1 MPLNGMEPPGG
12 PFLRSAE
19 SSGAT
24 HLTRAGTTRSP
35 RRTPMLGPVKDVI
48 AAVLT
53 TLTAW
58 TGNIGIGVVL
68 MTVLRRKFKENPQQ
82 ANVEVMNLYRSSGVN
97 PFGGCLPTIVQIP
110 VMFAL
115 FQVLN
120 EKDRFAGQALFGLPL
135 DARPNNFAAI
145 ADNPVLL
152 LIPILMAVTTYLQQ
166 RISITDPQQA
176 RLFIFMPILIA
187 WFSLSFP
194 VGLSVYWIASTV
206 VYLAEYLLL
215 VGRPV
220 RPAPP
225 VAREGAPGRSPAGKT
240 KKNP

>member
-1 MPLNGMEPPGG
+1 
-12 PFLRSAE
+12 
-19 SSGAT
+19 
-24 HLTRAGTTRSP
+24 
-35 RRTPMLGPVKDVI
+35 MLGPVKDVI

-53 TLTAW
+53 TLTVW

-68 MTVLRRKFKENPQQ
+68 MTILIRVVLHPLTRWSLKSMKRMQGLAPQIEVLRRKFKENPQQ

-120 EKDRFAGQALFGLPL
+120 ETGRFAGQALFGLPL

-176 RLFIFMPILIA
+176 KLFIFMPILIA
-187 WFSLSFP
+187 WFSLNFP
-194 VGLSVYWIASTV
+194 VGLSVYWIVSTV
-206 VYLAEYLLL
+206 VYLVEYLLI

-220 RPAPP
+220 RPAPAL
-225 VAREGAPGRSPAGKT
+225 AREGSPGRSRASKA

>member
-1 MPLNGMEPPGG
+1 
-12 PFLRSAE
+12 
-19 SSGAT
+19 
-24 HLTRAGTTRSP
+24 
-35 RRTPMLGPVKDVI
+35 MLGPVKDVI
-48 AAVLT
+48 AVVLT

-68 MTVLRRKFKENPQQ
+68 MTVLIRIVLHPLTRWSLKSMKRMQALAPQIEVLRRKFKENPQQ
-82 ANVEVMNLYRSSGVN
+82 ANIEVMNLYRSNGVN

-120 EKDRFAGQALFGLPL
+120 ETGRFAGQALFGIPL
-135 DARPNNFAAI
+135 DARPNFAAI

-152 LIPILMAVTTYLQQ
+152 LIPVLMVVTTYLQQ

-176 RLFIFMPILIA
+176 RLFIFMPFMVA
-187 WFSLSFP
+187 WFSLNFP
-194 VGLSVYWIASTV
+194 VGLSVYWIVSTV
-206 VYLAEYLLL
+206 VYLVEYLLI

-220 RPAPP
+220 RPAPAL
-225 VAREGAPGRSPAGKT
+225 AREGSPGRSRASKA

>member
-1 MPLNGMEPPGG
+1 
-12 PFLRSAE
+12 
-19 SSGAT
+19 
-24 HLTRAGTTRSP
+24 
-35 RRTPMLGPVKDVI
+35 MLGPVKDVI
-48 AAVLT
+48 AVVLT

-68 MTVLRRKFKENPQQ
+68 MTVLIRVVLHPLTRWSLKSMKRMQALAPQIEVLRRKFKENPQQ
-82 ANVEVMNLYRSSGVN
+82 ANIEVMNLYRSSGVN

-120 EKDRFAGQALFGLPL
+120 ETGRFAGQALFGLPL

-176 RLFIFMPILIA
+176 KLFIFMPILIA

-194 VGLSVYWIASTV
+194 VGLSVYWIVSTV
-206 VYLAEYLLL
+206 VYLVEYLLV

-220 RPAPP
+220 RPAPAL
-225 VAREGAPGRSPAGKT
+225 AREGSPGRSRASKA

>member
-1 MPLNGMEPPGG
+1 
-12 PFLRSAE
+12 
-19 SSGAT
+19 
-24 HLTRAGTTRSP
+24 
-35 RRTPMLGPVKDVI
+35 MLGPVKDVI
-48 AAVLT
+48 AVVLT

-68 MTVLRRKFKENPQQ
+68 MTVLIRVVLHPLTRWSLKSMKRMQALAPQIEVLRRKFKENPQQ
-82 ANVEVMNLYRSSGVN
+82 ANIEVMNLYRSNGVN

-120 EKDRFAGQALFGLPL
+120 ETGRFAGQALFGLPL

-152 LIPILMAVTTYLQQ
+152 LIPIL
-166 RISITDPQQA
+166 
-176 RLFIFMPILIA
+176 IA
-187 WFSLSFP
+187 WFSLNFP
-194 VGLSVYWIASTV
+194 VGLSVYWIVSTV
-206 VYLAEYLLL
+206 VYLVESLLI

-220 RPAPP
+220 RPAPAL
-225 VAREGAPGRSPAGKT
+225 AREGSPGRSRASKA